1 MRHRAL
7 LAGFVSGYLVTS
19 FFSINFPPVWFWIAS
34 GGFFILSCVCYLYW
48 RRLNEDIYDF

>member
-1 MRHRAL
+1 MRHQAL

-19 FFSINFPPVWFWIAS
+19 FFSISFPPVWFWIAS